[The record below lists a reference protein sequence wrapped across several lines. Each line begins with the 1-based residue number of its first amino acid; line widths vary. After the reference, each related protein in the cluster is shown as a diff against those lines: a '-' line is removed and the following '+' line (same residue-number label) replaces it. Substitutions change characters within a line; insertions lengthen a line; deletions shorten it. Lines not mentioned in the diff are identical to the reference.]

1 MKRNIF
7 YVVTTI
13 LLLLLIIF
21 FSRETVYA
29 QREGRVAV
37 DSEVQKQIEKE
48 YVEQVKEILDGHHLS
63 NSGVMMTKVI
73 YGDGRREYTVKINNR
88 VIQQMTSYEQAQLKT
103 EMEKISFPLPN
114 CSFTYEYLELQEI
127 PIMRIS
133 QN

>member
-29 QREGRVAV
+29 QREGRIAV

-73 YGDGRREYTVKINNR
+73 YVDGRREYTVKINNR

-114 CSFTYEYLELQEI
+114 CSFTYEYLELQ
-127 PIMRIS
+127 
-133 QN
+133 

>member
-13 LLLLLIIF
+13 LLLLIVF

-114 CSFTYEYLELQEI
+114 CSFTYEYLELQ
-127 PIMRIS
+127 
-133 QN
+133 

>member
-29 QREGRVAV
+29 QREGRIAV

-73 YGDGRREYTVKINNR
+73 YVDGRREYTVKINNR
-88 VIQQMTSYEQAQLKT
+88 VIQQMTSYEQAHLKT

-114 CSFTYEYLELQEI
+114 CSFTYEYLELQ
-127 PIMRIS
+127 
-133 QN
+133 

>member
-114 CSFTYEYLELQEI
+114 CSFTYEYLEVQ
-127 PIMRIS
+127 
-133 QN
+133 

>member
-13 LLLLLIIF
+13 LLLLIVF

>member
-13 LLLLLIIF
+13 LLLLIVF

-29 QREGRVAV
+29 QREGRIAV

>member
-73 YGDGRREYTVKINNR
+73 YGDGRRVYTVKI
-88 VIQQMTSYEQAQLKT
+88 K
-103 EMEKISFPLPN
+103 
-114 CSFTYEYLELQEI
+114 
-127 PIMRIS
+127 
-133 QN
+133 

>member
-13 LLLLLIIF
+13 LLLLLIVF

-114 CSFTYEYLELQEI
+114 CSFTYEYLELQ
-127 PIMRIS
+127 
-133 QN
+133 

>member
-1 MKRNIF
+1 M
-7 YVVTTI
+7 
-13 LLLLLIIF
+13 
-21 FSRETVYA
+21 
-29 QREGRVAV
+29 
-37 DSEVQKQIEKE
+37 QKQIEKE

>member
-13 LLLLLIIF
+13 LLLLLIVF